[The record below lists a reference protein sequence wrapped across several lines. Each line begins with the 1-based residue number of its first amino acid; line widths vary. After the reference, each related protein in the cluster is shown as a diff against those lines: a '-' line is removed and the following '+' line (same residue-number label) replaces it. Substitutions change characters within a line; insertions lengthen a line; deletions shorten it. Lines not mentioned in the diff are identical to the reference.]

1 MMPDRKTC
9 QACRDGKTFDLPFT
23 MAFQPIVNIRK
34 KEIFAQEA
42 LLRAT
47 DGTEAS
53 AVFAA
58 VNDENRYAFDQRFRK
73 TAIECATELDLA
85 RDGTLLSINFLPNAV
100 YEPRACIKLT
110 LEIAEQ
116 TDFPVNQIMFEFTE
130 SERLDV
136 DHVLNILHTYR
147 ALGFKTAIDDFGA
160 GFSGLDLLSRFQPDV
175 LKLDMQLIRHI
186 DQIPIKRVMVTHLVR
201 MMDDLG
207 VMLVCEGVE
216 TIEEFEV
223 LRDLGVKLMQGYLF
237 ARPRIGELQDP
248 YWPMERAGQQEL
260 PL

>member
-1 MMPDRKTC
+1 MMPDRITC
-9 QACRDGKTFDLPFT
+9 QACRDGTTFKKPFT
-23 MAFQPIVNIRK
+23 MAFQPIVDVRK
-34 KEIFAQEA
+34 KKIFAQEA
-42 LLRAT
+42 LLRSM
-47 DGTEAS
+47 DGSPAS
-53 AVFAA
+53 AVFAS
-58 VNDENRYAFDQRFRK
+58 VNDENRYAFDQQCRK
-73 TAIECATELDLA
+73 TAIECATDLDLA
-85 RDGTLLSINFLPNAV
+85 REGTLLSINFLPNAV
-100 YEPRACIKLT
+100 YEPRACIRLT

-116 TDFPVNQIMFEFTE
+116 TGFPVEQIMFEFTE
-130 SERLDV
+130 AERLDV
-136 DHVLNILHTYR
+136 DHVLNILHSYR

-186 DQIPIKRVMVTHLVR
+186 DQTPVKQIMVTHLVR
-201 MMDDLG
+201 MTKDLG

-223 LRDLGVKLMQGYLF
+223 LRDLGVQLMQGYLF

-248 YWPMERAGQQEL
+248 YWPVERTGQKEP